1 MFRHTFYCLLVTLGL
16 ATFSGCERGPLENP
30 NWPQRYPAAGTVSY
44 QGKPIEGADVTF
56 TNTTAGS
63 TGTGKTDADGK
74 FQLTTYVENDG
85 VVAGEH
91 IVAIRRVDVVD
102 NTPADVDLS
111 AGGEAVPPTITWIIP
126 EKYSNSAKSGL
137 TATISETERN
147 EFTFDLE

>member
-1 MFRHTFYCLLVTLGL
+1 MICQKICGFGAAFGLLMFL
-16 ATFSGCERGPLENP
+16 GCENGPMENP
-30 NWPQRYPAAGTVSY
+30 EWPARYPASGTVNY

-56 TNTTAGS
+56 TNLTAGS

-137 TATISETERN
+137 TATISETEPN